1 MNSTL
6 KVGVSSISKN
16 ISPFNIYSCD
26 YEICR
31 ALFPPLFKM
40 SKEGHLLPNI
50 IEQWE
55 INDCD
60 NEYLLVL
67 RKDIFFHNGR
77 KALAQDIEFS
87 LCRGMMK
94 GARSTFSELLS
105 DIEGYEEVSKTNRYV
120 PNMCSGIKVFDDYR
134 LKIKLKHLNLLFLK
148 YFTRSALS
156 IVPREEFLENDLW
169 VWKDNPIGVGAYC
182 YESLSEDSKVLTLK
196 KNEDYFEERIDS
208 FDKLQ
213 FVVYTD
219 VSQVDLLT
227 EVENQTEN
235 EFEILKSPISVT
247 IAIEYF
253 VLHDKDKMWKELR
266 SLINLALNKEDILS
280 SIPQTERSIY
290 SPTHSFLPVTILD
303 VPNYEEELINLNFQ
317 VAKENY
323 LLRWGYIP
331 QLSIIVYNNYSEHSH
346 LRKMQN
352 KLYNLLS
359 AKGFDVVKTE
369 LSSLSE
375 SLLDTQQHILVSSS
389 SFNYNDPED
398 LSLFFSSDK
407 EIYRAN
413 TGTLINIRGLLKDA
427 KKEININKR
436 NKMYRKVEELVIEN
450 SLVFPIALTYES
462 YLFRKSKIDGKSFFH
477 QFYQPAYEY
486 IKTLT
491 LETR

>member
-40 SKEGHLLPNI
+40 SKEGQLLPNL

-67 RKDIFFHNGR
+67 RKDISFHNGR
-77 KALAQDIEFS
+77 KVLARDIEFS

-105 DIEGYEEVSKTNRYV
+105 DIEGYEEVSKTNKYV
-120 PNMCSGIKVFDDYR
+120 PNLCSGIKVLSDYK

-169 VWKDNPIGVGAYC
+169 VWKDKPIGAGAYC
-182 YESLSEDSKVLTLK
+182 YESLSEDAKVLTLK
-196 KNEDYFEERIDS
+196 KNENYFEESMNS
-208 FDKLQ
+208 FEKLQ

-219 VSQVDLLT
+219 MSQVDMLT

-235 EFEILKSPISVT
+235 EFEILKSPINVT

-253 VLHDKDKMWKELR
+253 ILHDEDDMWKELR
-266 SLINLALNKEDILS
+266 SLINLAINKEDILS
-280 SIPQTERSIY
+280 SIPKTERSIY

-303 VPNYEEELINLNFQ
+303 VPNNEEELTNFQ
-317 VAKENY
+317 VAKENF
-323 LLRWGYIP
+323 LLKWGYIP
-331 QLSIIVYNNYSEHSH
+331 QLSIIIYDNYTEHSH

-359 AKGFDVVKTE
+359 AKGFDVVKTR
-369 LSSLSE
+369 LSSLNE
-375 SLLDTQQHILVSSS
+375 SLLNTQQHILISSS

-413 TGTLINIRGLLKDA
+413 TATLINIRGLLKEA
-427 KKEININKR
+427 KKEINIKKR
-436 NKMYRKVEELVIEN
+436 NKMYREVEGLVIEN

-462 YLFRKSKIDGKSFFH
+462 YLFRKSKMDGKSFFR

-486 IKTLT
+486 IKPLK
-491 LETR
+491 LETI